1 MQRPKSR
8 KPRVRTKLV
17 NGKRCHVYRCI
28 VEKVLH
34 QSIIIEAKSQDDA
47 ESQAYD
53 IAERH
58 PEGWKEGEMQ
68 LRDCT
73 SVEMSD
79 GSWEFCN
86 ALAIEEARR
95 RMFEEV

>member
-1 MQRPKSR
+1 MQRRKLR

-17 NGKRCHVYRCI
+17 NGRRYHVYRCI

-53 IAERH
+53 IAGRH
-58 PEGWKEGEMQ
+58 PEGWKDGEMQ

-73 SVEMSD
+73 SVELTD
-79 GSWEFCN
+79 GSWEFAN
-86 ALAIEEARR
+86 AVKGA
-95 RMFEEV
+95 